1 MMTVRAAQTVE
12 RTAIFLALA
21 ACVGCL
27 LFIGP
32 FATNDGPVHMSFARM
47 FWFGLAGPLQTHLY
61 MINRELDP
69 NLLGYLIAGP
79 AIAIVGADWAEIIL
93 QAICL
98 ISLPLAGWFVMS
110 TLRSGNM
117 AWVGVMAAMSL
128 NEMFFLGLYNY
139 SLSLSAGLLAFG
151 MLVRAEREGG
161 YWWAG
166 FGAALVIA
174 FLSHPGGLILGVI
187 FTMSWLVPRIMN
199 DAMNGVSVR
208 ALVARNWP
216 IALSMLPALLFVIQF
231 LARQVHHETLRGP
244 GLNYRLHQILS
255 LNLLATNGPP
265 TVLAARGVAALVIGA
280 TLVAM
285 IERLRRWRGDPASRL
300 DTVRYGLLV
309 LSGLVLVA
317 AFPDVAGGGWTHIR
331 RMVLLPFL
339 AALLICAVHP
349 WTVKTR
355 MVIVA
360 CIGILNAVVIGS
372 ALREQIPIH
381 RVVADADQLLGHVE
395 AHCTVLPIIP
405 YPSLQTVS
413 PPLPT
418 MSPWYMRVSR
428 TSYTPFSHIATRLE
442 QRGDRVALYN
452 YLARLGIYPISAR
465 PGLDPQQLI
474 FHWAP
479 DYWGGAIEVA
489 DLQSFERAAG
499 IPVDYVLLQGDP
511 MEMPPGLG
519 AAVRNYHLVTTSG
532 TSGFRLYARDG
543 TNCGSQQARYVA
555 HPLPAETRR

>member
-1 MMTVRAAQTVE
+1 MTVRAAQTVE

-27 LFIGP
+27 VFIGP

-61 MINRELDP
+61 EINRALDP

-79 AIAIVGADWAEIIL
+79 AIAVVGADWAEIIL

-98 ISLPLAGWFVMS
+98 VSLPLTGWFVMS
-110 TLRSGNM
+110 TLHSRNL
-117 AWVGVMAAMSL
+117 AWVGVMVAMSL

-151 MLVRAEREGG
+151 MLVRAERDGG
-161 YWWAG
+161 YWWVG

-174 FLSHPGGLILGVI
+174 FLSHAGGFILGIV

-199 DAMNGVSVR
+199 DAMNGVGVR

-216 IALSMLPALLFVIQF
+216 VVVSMLPASLLVFQF
-231 LARQVHHETLRGP
+231 AARQAHHETLRGP
-244 GLNYRLHQILS
+244 GLDYRVHQILS

-265 TVLAARGVAALVIGA
+265 TVLAAGGIAALVIGA
-280 TLVAM
+280 TLVAA
-285 IERLRRWRGDPASRL
+285 IGRLRRWRNDPASRL
-300 DTVRYGLLV
+300 DTVRYGLLIA
-309 LSGLVLVA
+309 SGLLLVA

-339 AALLICAVHP
+339 AALLVCAVHP
-349 WTVKTR
+349 WTVKAR
-355 MVIVA
+355 VVIVA
-360 CIGILNAVVIGS
+360 CTGILNAMVIGS
-372 ALREQIPIH
+372 ALHEQISIH
-381 RVVADADQLLGHVE
+381 RVVADVDQLLDHVE

-418 MSPWYMRVSR
+418 VSPWYMRVSR

-442 QRGDRVALYN
+442 QHGDRVALYN
-452 YLARLGIYPISAR
+452 YLARLGIYPVVAR

-489 DLQSFERAAG
+489 DPQSFERAAG
-499 IPVDYVLLQGDP
+499 ILVDYVLLQGDP
-511 MEMPPGLG
+511 MDLPPGLA
-519 AAVRNYHLVTTSG
+519 AAVRNYQLVANAG
-532 TSGFRLYARDG
+532 ASGFSLYARDG
-543 TNCGSQQARYVA
+543 TKCGSRRARYIA
-555 HPLPAETRR
+555 HHLVDAQ